1 MRFGIALKLG
11 CLMAL
16 FGILPTVLAGYYSYS
31 SSRDILLEAA
41 ETDLLTSVQMLGRN
55 LHGSLETISHNAR
68 VLANGPEVRELA
80 EASSPNVL
88 LHAQD
93 NLAELFR
100 AMLQVH
106 PDYMQIRLISAADHG
121 LEQVRVDRDGERLSR
136 VSGADLQEKG
146 HYAYVFDTLH
156 LRPGETRLSP
166 IVINHEQGA
175 HSGLG
180 KPTLHVST
188 PVADASG
195 KVVALLVIN
204 VDLDQLFTQLQGDF
218 PKQYQVYLSNRWGD
232 LLVHPD
238 HRRTFGFDQGRRL
251 FIQEEFPEVA
261 GLLGETHQ
269 DHLISRSVA
278 EDQQDKLVAA
288 FVRLSNNA
296 QTSEPFIVL
305 GLGQPQSYVL
315 AEASRAGEKIVQ
327 IVLLVS
333 LLALLTAI
341 ITSRTLV
348 RPLKSMTEAVQLFSR
363 ERKISE
369 LPARQDE
376 LGVLAQSFREMEEEI
391 LGQLDD
397 LTHSRTAF
405 EHLSRHDPLTG
416 LPNRRVFFERLE
428 CALVNSQSSGKQL
441 AVLFVDLDHFKHIN
455 DRHGHSLGDHVLKA
469 VANLLRSATSESDS
483 VARLGGDEFVIFF
496 EEVEDTQHIVTI
508 LDRLHNRFQLPL
520 FIGGHEVNI
529 NASMGVSMFPRD
541 GSTIEALVQHADHA
555 MYAAKNSGR
564 NTYWFDLSDTAG
576 FDPDCKSPITEQS

>member
-16 FGILPTVLAGYYSYS
+16 FGILPTGLAGYYSYS

-80 EASSPNVL
+80 EASSPSVL

-146 HYAYVFDTLH
+146 HYAYVFDTLR

-348 RPLKSMTEAVQLFSR
+348 RPLKSMTQAVQLFSR

-469 VANLLRSATSESDS
+469 VANLLRSAISESDS

-496 EEVEDTQHIVTI
+496 EAVEDTQHIVTL
-508 LDRLHNRFQLPL
+508 LDKLHNRFQLPL
-520 FIGGHEVNI
+520 FIDGHEVNI
-529 NASMGVSMFPRD
+529 NASMGVSLFPRD

-564 NTYWFDLSDTAG
+564 NTYWFDLSETAG